1 MKDQM
6 TEMDI
11 LFQLAKEHI
20 FSQFIDSEEG
30 LAGMEQALIILMT
43 IA

>member
-1 MKDQM
+1 MNEQK
-6 TEMDI
+6 TEMEV
-11 LFQLAKEHI
+11 LFQMAKDHI
-20 FSQFIDSEEG
+20 FSQFIDSDEG

>member
-1 MKDQM
+1 MADHK
-6 TEMDI
+6 TEMEL
-11 LFQLAKEHI
+11 LFQMAKENI
-20 FSQFIDSEEG
+20 FAHFIDSEEG

>member
-1 MKDQM
+1 MNENN
-6 TEMDI
+6 TEMEK
-11 LFQLAKEHI
+11 LFLMARENI